1 MIWRRRARPE
11 PIWRGVYEHLRDV
24 PASGGGHATKEW
36 LDTLAHD
43 VEMARHSEA
52 LPDDFVLEHEA
63 LLLLLRLSPMRPV
76 RVLDFGGG
84 AGASYA
90 YVRRF
95 APAIDVRWNVIELA
109 EVVEHGRR
117 LFDGD
122 ARIAFGTR
130 VQPPADVVFVKSALQ
145 YVDDWPGAL
154 RELFAAGAPF
164 VLLEKFSG
172 VACGTYAAAQVS
184 LGTSVVPYWFISFQ
198 ELFALAAQSGYERI
212 LWRRLPRWY
221 DQSGFPEERRMGQ
234 ASTLIFAKV

>member
-1 MIWRRRARPE
+1 MIWRRARPE
-11 PIWRGVYEHLRDV
+11 PIWRGVYEHPRDV
-24 PASGGGHATKEW
+24 PAAGGGHATREW
-36 LDTLAHD
+36 LDTLTHD
-43 VEMARHSEA
+43 VEAARASGA

-63 LLLLLRLSPMRPV
+63 LLLVLRLFPARPV

-95 APAIDVRWNVIELA
+95 APALDVRWTVIELA
-109 EVVEHGRR
+109 DVVEHGRGM
-117 LFDGD
+117 FEGD
-122 ARIAFGTR
+122 ARIAFDTR

-145 YVDDWPGAL
+145 YLDDWSAAL
-154 RELFAAGAPF
+154 RELFGAGAPF
-164 VLLEKFSG
+164 VVLEKFSG
-172 VACGTYAAAQVS
+172 VACDTYATAQVS

-198 ELFALAAQSGYERI
+198 ELFALAAQSGYERT
-212 LWRRLPRWY
+212 LWRRLPRRY